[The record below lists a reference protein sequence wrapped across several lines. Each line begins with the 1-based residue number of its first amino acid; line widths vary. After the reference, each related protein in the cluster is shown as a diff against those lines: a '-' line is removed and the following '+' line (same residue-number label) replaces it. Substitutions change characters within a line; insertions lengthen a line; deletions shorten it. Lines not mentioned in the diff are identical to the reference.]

1 MTVEEIQKQIVQI
14 EELIKN
20 QKYDKAKAIIHQIFN
35 ESLVEKKSAQYV
47 QLTELLGKLYENT
60 SQFTEAITQY
70 SNALDYYKIHNN
82 SFQIVDCLST
92 IGNIYE
98 SISEYPT
105 ALQYLKESLDISNEI
120 EYKIGVARSL
130 GNIGIIYLN
139 LSDYQIALEY
149 LEAALTIFEELQDYV
164 GIAINLGNI
173 GNVFRHLNEYSKAVD
188 YYQKALD
195 INTKHGKYDGA
206 AINMGNIGIVYYYLQ
221 NYELA
226 LEYFHKAIAIKEEH
240 GFKHKIA
247 FNLSSIGNVYFSM
260 EDYPKALEYYH
271 QALQLNTEHHDKR
284 GIGFNLKNL
293 AFVYYCLE
301 DIPQSF
307 DFINQCWNVAQ
318 ELQDQLLEMECL
330 ELYSMLHEKTK
341 DFEQAIGFFRRF
353 VSLKDSIN
361 SQESKQK
368 ALLFDQKR
376 RIEEDEKSRLMKLA
390 RFQEQERIFHNILP
404 VSIANRLIEGETTIA
419 ESYENVSIFFSDIV
433 GFTELSSQL
442 SPSEL
447 VDALNTIF
455 TAFDRIGTKYGLEK
469 IKTIGDAYMA
479 VCGVPEQ
486 YEDHSL
492 RTAKFALEIAEI
504 LPQLRLKERFEKLQ
518 IRIGLHCGGVVAGII
533 GERKFAYDVWGDA
546 VNVASRMESHSEPGK
561 IHISE
566 AFAKSIESHREFSLI
581 PRGEINIKGKGTM
594 NTFWLDK
601 GE

>member
-1 MTVEEIQKQIVQI
+1 MTVEEIRKQIQHL
-14 EELIKN
+14 EELLESN
-20 QKYDKAKAIIHQIFN
+20 SSEVALAIANKMLN
-35 ESLVEKKSAQYV
+35 EPSVNTETVYLVKLY
-47 QLTELLGKLYENT
+47 TILGKIYENT
-60 SQFTEAITQY
+60 SKFTEAIEY
-70 SNALDYYKIHNN
+70 NKKALELQKLHNN
-82 SFQIVDCLST
+82 KVGIVDCLST

-98 SISEYPT
+98 SISEYLT

-120 EYKIGVARSL
+120 EYKIGVARNL

-149 LEAALTIFEELQDYV
+149 YEKALTNYEELHDYV

-173 GNVFRHLNEYSKAVD
+173 GNVFRHLNEYSKAID

-195 INTKHGKYDGA
+195 INSKQQKYDGA
-206 AINMGNIGIVYYYLQ
+206 AINLGNIGIVYYYLQ

-226 LEYFHKAIAIKEEH
+226 LEYFHKAIALKEEH

-247 FNLSSIGNVYFSM
+247 FNLSSIGNVYFSK
-260 EDYPKALEYYH
+260 EDYQKALEYYH
-271 QALQLNTEHHDKR
+271 QALQLNIEHHDKR

-301 DIPQSF
+301 DISQSF
-307 DFINQCWNVAQ
+307 DFINQCWNVAK

-376 RIEEDEKSRLMKLA
+376 QIEEDEKSRLMKLA

-504 LPQLRLKERFEKLQ
+504 LPKLRLKERFEKLQ

-546 VNVASRMESHSEPGK
+546 VNVASRMESNSEAGR
-561 IHISE
+561 IHISDS
-566 AFAKSIESHREFSLI
+566 FAKAIENNPEFTLI
-581 PRGEINIKGKGTM
+581 PRGEINIKGKGSM
-594 NTFWLDK
+594 NTYWLEK
-601 GE
+601 AE

>member
-1 MTVEEIQKQIVQI
+1 MTVEEIRKQIQHL
-14 EELIKN
+14 EELLERN
-20 QKYDKAKAIIHQIFN
+20 SFDEALAIANKILN
-35 ESLVEKKSAQYV
+35 EPSVNTDTVNLVKLYS
-47 QLTELLGKLYENT
+47 LLGKLYENT
-60 SQFTEAITQY
+60 SKFTEAIEYNKKVLELQK
-70 SNALDYYKIHNN
+70 LHNN
-82 SFQIVDCLST
+82 KVGIVDCLST

-98 SISEYPT
+98 SISDYPT
-105 ALQYLKESLDISNEI
+105 AFQYLKESLDISNEI
-120 EYKIGVARSL
+120 EYNIGIARNL

-149 LEAALTIFEELQDYV
+149 FEKALSYYEELQDYV
-164 GIAINLGNI
+164 GIAINVGNI
-173 GNVFRHLNEYSKAVD
+173 GNLFRHLNEYSKAIE

-195 INTKHGKYDGA
+195 INSKQRKYDGA
-206 AINMGNIGIVYYYLQ
+206 AINLGNIGIVYYYLQ

-226 LEYFHKAIAIKEEH
+226 LEYFHKAIALKEEH
-240 GFKHKIA
+240 GFKNKIA

-260 EDYPKALEYYH
+260 EDYPKSLEYYH
-271 QALQLNTEHHDKR
+271 QALQLNTENHDKR
-284 GIGFNLKNL
+284 GVGFNLKNL
-293 AFVYYCLE
+293 AFVYYCLD
-301 DIPQSF
+301 DISQSF
-307 DFINQCWNVAQ
+307 DFINQCWNVAK

-341 DFEQAIGFFRRF
+341 DFEQAMRFFRRF

-361 SQESKQK
+361 SQDAKQK

-376 RIEEDEKSRLMKLA
+376 QIEEDEKSRLLKLA

-447 VDALNTIF
+447 VVALNTIF

-504 LPQLRLKERFEKLQ
+504 LPKLRLKERFEKLQ

-546 VNVASRMESHSEPGK
+546 VNVASRMESTSEQGR
-561 IHISE
+561 IQISE
-566 AFAKSIESHREFSLI
+566 QFAKAIKQHQEFSVI
-581 PRGEINIKGKGTM
+581 PRGEINIKGKGSM
-594 NTFWLDK
+594 NTFWLEK
-601 GE
+601 A